1 MHKHF
6 PWGDLYNSKDVFIT
20 PKTLLDGFF
29 VRDPSKMVTEEVDTL
44 INHWRER
51 LEEGLK
57 PLESQGYKTRQGDI
71 APCTNQKLSLNE
83 LIPMENIDGS
93 GSEGQ

>member
-1 MHKHF
+1 
-6 PWGDLYNSKDVFIT
+6 
-20 PKTLLDGFF
+20 
-29 VRDPSKMVTEEVDTL
+29 MVAGEVEVL

-57 PLESQGYKTRQGDI
+57 LLEFRGYKNKRGDI
-71 APCTNQKLSLNE
+71 VPCAIQRLSLDE
-83 LIPMENIDGS
+83 LIPMENVDGS

>member
-1 MHKHF
+1 
-6 PWGDLYNSKDVFIT
+6 
-20 PKTLLDGFF
+20 
-29 VRDPSKMVTEEVDTL
+29 MVAGEVEVL

-57 PLESQGYKTRQGDI
+57 PLEFWGYKNKRGDI
-71 APCTNQKLSLNE
+71 VPCAIQRLSLDE
-83 LIPMENIDGS
+83 LIPMENVDGS

>member
-1 MHKHF
+1 MHKYF
-6 PWGDLYNSKDVFIT
+6 PWADLSNNKDMLIA
-20 PKTLLDGFF
+20 PETLPDGFNI
-29 VRDPSKMVTEEVDTL
+29 RDPVKMVAGEVEVL

-57 PLESQGYKTRQGDI
+57 PLEFRGYKNKRGDI
-71 APCTNQKLSLNE
+71 VPCAIQRLSLDE
-83 LIPMENIDGS
+83 LIPMENVDGS

>member
-1 MHKHF
+1 MHKHSS
-6 PWGDLYNSKDVFIT
+6 WANLYNSKVIFIA
-20 PKTLLDGFF
+20 PETLPDGFI

-57 PLESQGYKTRQGDI
+57 PLEFWGYKTRQGDI
-71 APCTNQKLSLNE
+71 VPRTNQKFSLDE
-83 LIPMENIDGS
+83 LIPMESVDGS
-93 GSEGQ
+93 GSEGH

>member
-6 PWGDLYNSKDVFIT
+6 PWADLYNSKDMFIA
-20 PKTLLDGFF
+20 PKTLPDGFNI
-29 VRDPSKMVTEEVDTL
+29 RDPLKMVVGEVEVL

-57 PLESQGYKTRQGDI
+57 PLEFWGYKNKQGDI
-71 APCTNQKLSLNE
+71 VPCAIQRLLLEE
-83 LIPMENIDGS
+83 LIPMENVDGS